1 MGSAVAVPPIPP
13 SMDHL
18 ATRPFSFYPPII
30 GVEHNEWLFR
40 KATWSEI
47 LVVNCKSSAEI
58 WIPRRFMGEV
68 SRIDDP
74 VLIVGLNRELEFKA
88 GAVWPYQ
95 RRVIEMPMA
104 VGGFPAP
111 PAENPPERGG
121 PAPIVGIRLESSDKR
136 IFRLIGGTVAIAIVL
151 YILAVNLNRVGELRQ
166 RTVSYTTKDQQ
177 FLELSSRDDFL
188 AVVQKLGP
196 PASDRWQTE
205 SGAIQ
210 YRALGYPDRHYTVI
224 LMGQDRGSARYIGAL
239 DDKWVPVHSVE
250 LHPRGTTSSLL
261 RMLPPF

>member
-1 MGSAVAVPPIPP
+1 ME
-13 SMDHL
+13 HL
-18 ATRPFSFYPPII
+18 ATRPFSLYPPII

-47 LVVNCKSSAEI
+47 LVVNCKSGAEV

-74 VLIVGLNRELEFKA
+74 VLIVGLNRELELKA

-104 VGGFPAP
+104 VGAFPVP
-111 PAENPPERGG
+111 RPEPSEDRSG

-136 IFRLIGGTVAIAIVL
+136 IFRLIGGTVAVAIVL
-151 YILAVNLNRVGELRQ
+151 YILAVNLNRVGDLLQ
-166 RTVSYTTKDQQ
+166 HTVSYTTKDQQ
-177 FLELSSRDDFL
+177 FLELSGRDDFL
-188 AVVQKLGP
+188 AVVQKLGT

-210 YRALGYPDRHYTVI
+210 YRALSYPDRHYTII
-224 LMGQDRGSARYIGAL
+224 LMGQNRSSARYIGAV

-261 RMLPPF
+261 RALPAF